1 MDQPFRNMETIMSQR
16 KNTSIRKGPVSSE
29 ALLRDSKIPVEK
41 ELTKKFSLV
50 GDIYE
55 IYTGSLES
63 VPPTLPPP
71 MLTLGRK
78 GTFH

>member
-1 MDQPFRNMETIMSQR
+1 M
-16 KNTSIRKGPVSSE
+16 
-29 ALLRDSKIPVEK
+29 EK

-78 GTFH
+78 GTHSIEIRIAVEAESKYYRQDTE